1 MRNKGNDK
9 SNSHNDDQE
18 NKINDDSNRSDK
30 GNRKRLP

>member
-1 MRNKGNDK
+1 MRNKGIYK
-9 SNSHNDDQE
+9 SNSNNDDQE

>member
-1 MRNKGNDK
+1 MRNKGIDK
-9 SNSHNDDQE
+9 SNSNNDDQE

>member
-1 MRNKGNDK
+1 MRNKGIDK
-9 SNSHNDDQE
+9 SNSNNVDQE